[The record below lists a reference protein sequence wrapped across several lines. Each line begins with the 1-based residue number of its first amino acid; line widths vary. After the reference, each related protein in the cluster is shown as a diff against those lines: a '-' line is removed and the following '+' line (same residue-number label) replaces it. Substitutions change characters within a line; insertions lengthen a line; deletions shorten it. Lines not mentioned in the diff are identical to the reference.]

1 MTKSAH
7 AKTSLSPDFET
18 EAERTA
24 EEERVIQRK
33 IDRSDKKN
41 SGDKDKSAA
50 MQAGARV
57 YPVPPLPDQH
67 LRRLAPR
74 GDR

>member
-41 SGDKDKSAA
+41 SGDKDEFRSDAGRRA
-50 MQAGARV
+50 CISGPATSGPTFAQA
-57 YPVPPLPDQH
+57 
-67 LRRLAPR
+67 
-74 GDR
+74 